1 MKATLLRTVAVAVIV
16 AVCVPRTADATV
28 VGFEDFDGG
37 AVNLSST
44 ANVEDYP
51 HSNGNLGDV
60 FGRLVQGSGAMPFD
74 VADDSAAD
82 VSGGG
87 INPGDSLGI
96 AGRNTSNF
104 FAMNDADATTIN
116 NATWTFNIASALS
129 LTSISMDIAAM
140 GDFEASSTDGFRVE
154 ARVDSNAY
162 STIFLGRTNEA
173 ISHTYRAMDDG
184 TTPSHN
190 DPLELFIDGSGTAAA
205 VLDKSVAS
213 TGNFDTYTSVLLAG
227 LSGTSLDIRISWEGT
242 PSGSEAMGFDNITI
256 NAVAVP
262 EASSFLFGGLTV
274 AMAAVG
280 YARRRRT

>member
-1 MKATLLRTVAVAVIV
+1 
-16 AVCVPRTADATV
+16 
-28 VGFEDFDGG
+28 
-37 AVNLSST
+37 
-44 ANVEDYP
+44 
-51 HSNGNLGDV
+51 
-60 FGRLVQGSGAMPFD
+60 
-74 VADDSAAD
+74 
-82 VSGGG
+82 
-87 INPGDSLGI
+87 
-96 AGRNTSNF
+96 
-104 FAMNDADATTIN
+104 MNDADATTIN